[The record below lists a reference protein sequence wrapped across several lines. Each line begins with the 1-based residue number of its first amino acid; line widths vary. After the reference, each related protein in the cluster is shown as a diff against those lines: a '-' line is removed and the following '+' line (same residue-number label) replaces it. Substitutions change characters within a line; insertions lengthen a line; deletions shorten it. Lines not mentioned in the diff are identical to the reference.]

1 LFAPRKYESAERAG
15 EKRLECCL
23 VRLLRQRVPL
33 LKGLKRTGSVDK
45 QLPVILKRII
55 SQRGK
60 CACPARAAVEENEYG
75 PVVVVVDLGGC
86 STAAAAAAA
95 AASILGCCIKQTVVW
110 VSI

>member
-1 LFAPRKYESAERAG
+1 M
-15 EKRLECCL
+15 
-23 VRLLRQRVPL
+23 RLLRQRVPL
-33 LKGLKRTGSVDK
+33 LKGLTCTGSFDK

-60 CACPARAAVEENEYG
+60 CACPARTPLEENEHG
-75 PVVVVVDLGGC
+75 PVVVVVNLGGC
-86 STAAAAAAA
+86 STAAAAAA